1 MEAKRH
7 ARSEARRRIRLTP
20 PGARHEDVRAV
31 LGAWL
36 ATRQPCTVVGYLA
49 RSDEVDLGPLAEEE
63 RHRWGLVRLLEGGGL
78 TVGPWGG
85 ERGVNR
91 FGIEEP
97 LAAEGTWD
105 IVQGDVILVPG
116 LAFDRRGHRLG
127 RGGGYYDRFLAAVP
141 AGVAI
146 VAVTTSGAV
155 VPTVP
160 VEAHDRPMTHLCT
173 EAGCTPIGAQE
184 EVASAL
190 LDGVEDEDGGPGSS

>member
-1 MEAKRH
+1 M
-7 ARSEARRRIRLTP
+7 
-20 PGARHEDVRAV
+20 

-36 ATRQPCTVVGYLA
+36 ATRPPCTVVGYLA
-49 RSDEVDLGPLAEEE
+49 RSDEVDLGPLAEDA

-78 TVGPWGG
+78 AVGPWRGR
-85 ERGVNR
+85 RGVNR

-97 LAAEGTWD
+97 VAAEGTWD
-105 IVQGDVILVPG
+105 IAQGDVILVPG

-127 RGGGYYDRFLAAVP
+127 RGAGYYDHFLAGVP

-146 VAVTTSGAV
+146 VAVTTSDAV

-173 EAGCTPIGAQE
+173 ETGCMPIGDQQQA
-184 EVASAL
+184 ASAL
-190 LDGVEDEDGGPGSS
+190 LDRVEDEDGSPGRS